1 VAAYAAAQ
9 GHEFWAPSMPHP
21 QEMEYLQYFLPE
33 ETAGGGG
40 PMAGVRV
47 LDKADIAAAVAL
59 YAEGAR
65 RAKAAGF
72 DGVEIHGGHGY
83 LISSFMSPASNRRDD
98 DYGGSLENRAR
109 LMLEVLRAVRAT
121 VGPDYPVWMKLDSR
135 ELGKEPGITL
145 EDARIVARW
154 LEENGADAI
163 TVTAYHDTAK
173 PKLHSASNIPHEP
186 DANIPIIASGR
197 VEPEHGERFVAE
209 GAFDFLAMGRKMLA
223 DPFLPSKLAEG
234 RREEIRPCI
243 YCYTCVSTEYI
254 GQQVRCAVNSETGFE
269 YLRDRARTPQGKRI
283 VVIGGGPG
291 GMEAA
296 RRLDLAGNTVILI
309 ERSER
314 LGGTLRFAGIAYE
327 PNERFLDWLKR
338 QIAHSRV
345 DVRLKTKATPELLR
359 ELAPDRVIVANGALR
374 DMPDIPGGD
383 LDHVF
388 SGDDMR
394 NLMFGVST
402 PDLKHKTSA
411 FARLATGVGA
421 TTGLLANPEF
431 VRAATKV
438 WMPLGRN
445 VVIIGG
451 ELVGI
456 ELGEFLIERG
466 RKITVLEESANFG
479 RGLTLVRR
487 MRAVTELKEHG
498 AALFSQVK
506 DVAITGTA
514 VNFIDAEGSRQAI
527 PADTVIVA
535 KGAHSN
541 LALADTLRDAG
552 FDVEVVGDTGGVGYI
567 EGAVRGAVRAVEGAD
582 AIPQL

>member
-1 VAAYAAAQ
+1 MGVMGVGWPAGVVLPDQAGISDDRFIPGLRRMADAVHSHGAKIAAQLHFGGLVAAYAAAQ

-21 QEMEYLQYFLPE
+21 QDMEYLQYFLPE
-33 ETAGGGG
+33 EMAGGDRQ
-40 PMAGVRV
+40 MAGVKV

-65 RAKAAGF
+65 RAKEAGF

-83 LISSFMSPASNRRDD
+83 LISSFLSPSSNHRDD

-109 LMLEVLRAVRAT
+109 LMLDVLRAVRAT

-135 ELGKEPGITL
+135 ELGKEIGTTL
-145 EDARIVARW
+145 EDAKIVARW

-186 DANIPIIASGR
+186 DANIPAARAIKADVNIPVIASGR

-223 DPFLPSKLAEG
+223 DPFLPNKLAQG
-234 RREEIRPCI
+234 TPEEIRPCI

-269 YLRDRARTPQGKRI
+269 YRRDRARTSQGERI

-296 RRLDLAGNTVILI
+296 RRLDLAGNTVTLI
-309 ERSER
+309 ESSER

-327 PNERFLDWLKR
+327 PNERFLDWLKL
-338 QIAHSRV
+338 QIKHSKV
-345 DVRLKTKATPELLR
+345 DVRLKTQATPELVRSLF
-359 ELAPDRVIVANGALR
+359 PDRVIVANGALR
-374 DMPDIPGGD
+374 DMPGIPGGE

-402 PDLKHKTSA
+402 PDLRRKTSA
-411 FARLATGVGA
+411 FARLATGIGA
-421 TTGLLANPEF
+421 TTGLLANPDF

-456 ELGEFLIERG
+456 ELGEFLVERG
-466 RKITVLEESANFG
+466 RKITVLEESAHFG

-487 MRAVTELKEHG
+487 MRAVTELKDHG
-498 AALFSQVK
+498 AALFSQVR
-506 DVAITGTA
+506 DVAIT
-514 VNFIDAEGSRQAI
+514 
-527 PADTVIVA
+527 
-535 KGAHSN
+535 
-541 LALADTLRDAG
+541 
-552 FDVEVVGDTGGVGYI
+552 
-567 EGAVRGAVRAVEGAD
+567 
-582 AIPQL
+582 